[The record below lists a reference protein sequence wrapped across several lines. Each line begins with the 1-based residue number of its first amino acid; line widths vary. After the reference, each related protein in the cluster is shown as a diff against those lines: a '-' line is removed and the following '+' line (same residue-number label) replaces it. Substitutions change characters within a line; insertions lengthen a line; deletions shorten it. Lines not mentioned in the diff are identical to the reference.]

1 MRVLVCLRRVL
12 GLEVL
17 VGVMRVAIRRV
28 AVLVMV
34 PEAEMLES
42 PGVLEEVVREVI
54 MLVGVRHGLVRVL
67 VARPL

>member
-1 MRVLVCLRRVL
+1 VVVCLGGVL

-17 VGVMRVAIRRV
+17 VWVVRVAICRMG
-28 AVLVMV
+28 VLVMV
-34 PEAEMLES
+34 AKAEMLES
-42 PGVLEEVVREVI
+42 PGVLEEVVRDVI